1 MNKKNGLLFWPLQH
15 LPQWLYFS
23 VHARNLQKKVEHS
36 LSASVSVGTRCLA
49 SQCDSLCLN
58 DNLRYRLP
66 QDTPTPDLYYI
77 KHRFAHALE
86 MYCRNHICL
95 PCKSGHNHHPLQNK
109 QEKMASSMDKT
120 DTCIKLR
127 NFKHCFID
135 IKMMKVLIKI
145 PDFLAI

>member
-1 MNKKNGLLFWPLQH
+1 M
-15 LPQWLYFS
+15 
-23 VHARNLQKKVEHS
+23 
-36 LSASVSVGTRCLA
+36 SASVSVGTRCLA

-66 QDTPTPDLYYI
+66 QGTPNPDLYYI

-95 PCKSGHNHHPLQNK
+95 PCTSGHNHHPLQNK

-135 IKMMKVLIKI
+135 IKMMKVLIKTQI
-145 PDFLAI
+145 WPSNWFQNLFRRKYVVNRVVCVSLLFQTVLVLHLSI